1 MDYMKGYNNRNRRR
15 RSLRRRSNR
24 SMGDITHI
32 GYYMGKSKYKGRSR
46 IDIRMI
52 IVMAIIVVILSL
64 LSVCIGILLNRK
76 ASTSSPQDDMRVVR
90 DVSGAAAEAATGTS
104 LESEMASDGVA
115 VEVAAVATLP
125 PGAVPTPVPTP
136 RPKAVALTFDDGP
149 RGDSSKTLKVLD
161 LLKKYNAHAT
171 FFVVGEYVAANA
183 DVLKKE
189 VEQGCEIGN
198 HSWNHKN
205 MAELSMKKV
214 NKQYDKTANLV
225 KKLVGYD
232 IKLLRPPYGAISDK
246 MRKSLKHP
254 MVLWNVDTLDWKTK
268 NPKKILKQVK
278 KSVKDG
284 DIILMHD
291 IHPTTADSLEK
302 VLPWLVEN
310 GYDILTVT
318 ELAERKGAPLNNGKA
333 YGGFYGD

>member
-15 RSLRRRSNR
+15 RSLRRRSGR
-24 SMGDITHI
+24 SMGDITHV
-32 GYYMGKSKYKGRSR
+32 GYYMGKSKYKEHSR
-46 IDIRMI
+46 IDARMI
-52 IVMAIIVVILSL
+52 IVMAIIAVILSL
-64 LSVCIGILLNRK
+64 LIVCVAILFNRK
-76 ASTSSPQDDMRVVR
+76 SSASPSQDDQRVVR
-90 DVSGAAAEAATGTS
+90 DVSGGAAEVVTGAS
-104 LESEMASDGVA
+104 LENGMESNGVA
-115 VEVAAVATLP
+115 VEVAAVATLA
-125 PGAVPTPVPTP
+125 PGMIPTPAPTP

-149 RGDSSKTLKVLD
+149 RGDSSKTPKVLD

-171 FFVVGEYVAANA
+171 FFVVGSYVSANA
-183 DVLKKE
+183 DVLKRE

-198 HSWNHKN
+198 HSWDHTNL
-205 MAELSMKKV
+205 AGLSMKKV
-214 NKQYDKTANLV
+214 NKQYDRTAKLV

-268 NPKKILKQVK
+268 DPKKILKQVK
-278 KSVKDG
+278 KTVKDG

-302 VLPWLVEN
+302 VLPWLVKN

-318 ELAERKGAPLNNGKA
+318 ELAKRKGAPLNNGKA
-333 YGGFYGD
+333 YGGFYGS